1 MSSVHLCQYTTT
13 EWSSRMKKT
22 ASKGDLSEYD
32 ASKKCTRKFLGQN
45 YKDNSSCDQHAS
57 LTKTRVHI
65 TLREAVECKAF
76 SFVCYDFIPSDLRIK
91 FDKKAII
98 VSLSSM
104 TVGGKNGGVVI
115 LLVDGATQNKM

>member
-1 MSSVHLCQYTTT
+1 
-13 EWSSRMKKT
+13 MKKA

-32 ASKKCTRKFLGQN
+32 TCEKCTKKFLGQS
-45 YKDNSSCDQHAS
+45 YKDDSSCDQQAS

-76 SFVCYDFIPSDLRIK
+76 TFVCYVLVPSHLRSK

-104 TVGGKNGGVVI
+104 NVGGKNGGVVI
-115 LLVDGATQNKM
+115 LLVDGATQNEMWCLTKHLHDSL